1 MTLIELGQKWLN
13 KNLSND
19 EVTKE
24 AAKIEIFEPI
34 KADDVT
40 ENTIWSNGNG
50 NSWLE
55 FTTELVDS
63 GEMTQ
68 RQYNKFLKLVDKGQ
82 SIKEWNYLELS
93 YKNKEFPKV
102 EPDWR
107 EQTIIDETEIKRIKS
122 NFF

>member
-82 SIKEWNYLELS
+82 SIKEWNYLGVS